1 MYPDARVGIVLTL
14 KCKSTTP
21 GILFKQHGLGYP
33 PVCEDWGYKGQ
44 GWRGTS
50 PPPPAGAWSPRGARS
65 WARRSPPGSWRR
77 SPASP
82 SPPAAPPRQAATSS
96 SAWRSSPAPAGIV
109 NFRYTQKMAAWK
121 VNRYLALIGL
131 VLGWSEVVVSRIYEL
146 SLWLI
151 RRRCRCL
158 HLGWRWPGY
167 IYPGTVWPHLYS
179 GPRPA
184 HTFHFCWAALLM
196 LTPGTEETEE
206 RRCEGARLRGPIKVF
221 TPVTRRDH
229 DPAEPSCT
237 TPAVEIFSAGWD
249 RKCGGQ

>member
-21 GILFKQHGLGYP
+21 SILFKQHGLGYP

-82 SPPAAPPRQAATSS
+82 SPPAAQPRQAATSS

-131 VLGWSEVVVSRIYEL
+131 VLGWSEVVVSRIYEI

-167 IYPGTVWPHLYS
+167 IYPARSDLTCTRGGCSTYISFLLSSSADADTRDWGDWGPPVW
-179 GPRPA
+179 
-184 HTFHFCWAALLM
+184 
-196 LTPGTEETEE
+196 
-206 RRCEGARLRGPIKVF
+206 RCEAARPN
-221 TPVTRRDH
+221 
-229 DPAEPSCT
+229 
-237 TPAVEIFSAGWD
+237 
-249 RKCGGQ
+249 